1 MLLMMEDLDNFKSDN
16 TKGKT
21 FLWSKCGMGI
31 KGVTF
36 QIGTIDLD
44 IYANMLLL

>member
-1 MLLMMEDLDNFKSDN
+1 MMEDLDNFKSDN
-16 TKGKT
+16 ILWGKT
-21 FLWSKCGMGI
+21 FLWIKCGMGI